1 MCPAG
6 REMATAYGRAKSNSV
21 PPTHIIQCGK
31 NIDGGKVHIFTVDN
45 TFLKLFVLVTFIN
58 TSIYVKNL
66 EI

>member
-6 REMATAYGRAKSNSV
+6 REMAAAYSGANSNSV

-31 NIDGGKVHIFTVDN
+31 NIGGGKVHISTMDN
-45 TFLKLFVLVTFIN
+45 LFFFLSVLVMFIN
-58 TSIYVKNL
+58 TTVKNL